1 MFKTLFLIRAMM
13 DIKESWIEIRA
24 DWQNKTKHLKNTID
38 DIEGMIIEPK
48 LIVEGFTQLLE

>member
-1 MFKTLFLIRAMM
+1 MV